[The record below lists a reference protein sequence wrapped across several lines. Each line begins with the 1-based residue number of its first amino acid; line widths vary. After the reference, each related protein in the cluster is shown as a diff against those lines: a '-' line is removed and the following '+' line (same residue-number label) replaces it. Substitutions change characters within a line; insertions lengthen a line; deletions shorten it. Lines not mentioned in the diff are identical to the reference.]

1 MRRVLVCGGRDYIDS
16 IHVCDV
22 LGRLHE
28 QWNIS
33 VLIHGD
39 APGADQRAK
48 MWARSMK
55 IPEVGYPADW
65 KTHGKAA
72 GPIRNQKMLDEMSPD
87 VVVAF
92 PGGRGTA
99 DMCRRARAHGI
110 AVIPVQPRTEAPQ
123 ADQHDSREK

>member
-1 MRRVLVCGGRDYIDS
+1 MRRVLVCGGRDYNDS

-22 LGRLHE
+22 LGRLHA
-28 QWNIS
+28 QWDIS
-33 VLIHGD
+33 VIIHGD
-39 APGADQRAK
+39 APGADSLAK
-48 MWARSMK
+48 AWALSLK

-65 KTHGKAA
+65 EANGRAA

-110 AVIPVQPRTEAPQ
+110 TVLPVNPRTEAAQ
-123 ADQHDSREK
+123 DDQQEKP